1 MSSKNFSNT
10 EQFVQRKNY
19 YPHFD
24 WLRGALSLLVV
35 LSHLSLVPHVVGGF
49 AVFTF
54 LTLSGFVVSTTLFK
68 MKKKDIH
75 EFFFSR
81 ALRIWLPYYSS
92 VLLLILASVLHKD
105 VITDKWIEFVVYKLT
120 FVYNLFGVSQIK
132 QFMADSP
139 LHGAGDYVWSIN
151 LQEQFYLIV
160 PFALLFSGKYL
171 GRSSTFW
178 FVTALIFYV
187 LQQYGCT
194 CIMLGVAFALYT
206 KENNR
211 LISLSL
217 ILVLLLV
224 SCAGF
229 LFTQLNHHYFM
240 PIASIAAVVL
250 LARTG
255 EKNKLGVLFSGL
267 SLQLYLNAWIGTVL
281 INAIANKFGFE
292 KGLIFKLVTVLA
304 SLCIAYILYLFIDL
318 KLITNKKQ
326 IRSVINPAYL
336 TWASFILVGSGLVFG
351 LTR

>member
-1 MSSKNFSNT
+1 MSFENFSNT
-10 EQFVQRKNY
+10 EQYVQRKVY
-19 YPHFD
+19 YPYYD
-24 WLRGALSLLVV
+24 WLRGWLSLLVV

-68 MKKKDIH
+68 LQKKDIH

-105 VITDKWIEFVVYKLT
+105 VISDKWIEFVIYKLT
-120 FVYNLFGVSQIK
+120 FVYNLFGVPQIK
-132 QFMADSP
+132 QFMAESP
-139 LHGAGDYVWSIN
+139 LQGAGDYVWSIN
-151 LQEQFYLIV
+151 LQEQFYLTV
-160 PFALLFSGKYL
+160 PFALLFSGKYF
-171 GRSSTFW
+171 GRSSPFW
-178 FVTALIFYV
+178 FVIALIFYV

-206 KENNR
+206 KENSRPINQYMVF
-211 LISLSL
+211 
-217 ILVLLLV
+217 VLLLF
-224 SCAGF
+224 SCASF
-229 LFTQLNHHYFM
+229 LFTQIDHHFFM

-250 LARTG
+250 LARQG
-255 EKNKLGVLFSGL
+255 EKNKFGVLFSGI
-267 SLQLYLNAWIGTVL
+267 SLQLYLNAWIGTVVV
-281 INAIANKFGFE
+281 NAIANQFGFE

-304 SLCIAYILYLFIDL
+304 SLCIAYVLYLLIDL
-318 KLITNKKQ
+318 KLITNKKH

-336 TWASFILVGSGLVFG
+336 TFTTFLLVGIGVVFG